1 MKVKNEN
8 CLTRVRARTKH
19 DWGQFCEGRGCA
31 VVPSGSM
38 GRFAKSDQFAEEGHA
53 LQQGA
58 VAHDEHA
65 FSCTRQRHVQFA
77 VDPLSAFVF
86 KLCAAQKG
94 QLRGARHGE
103 TVDDGVALRT
113 LETFDGVDGHVGQFG
128 MRRLQEG
135 IAHQGDLSAIGHDDA
150 QIFDRIE
157 APTLCHGAFVLF
169 DGEASDEAG
178 FGGVA
183 LGGVSEFQSVGH
195 AIVESQARHADGRL
209 LVGQGNGTE
218 LALVELSAGEVGHS
232 GVHASLASEVVATFG
247 GNSFDEA
254 FEKGASAVGQSQCE
268 EFGFGDD
275 TFARRLL
282 HHGGEL
288 TVIADEHE
296 TVDERAA
303 AGVCHQEREQV
314 RFEQL

>member
-8 CLTRVRARTKH
+8 CLTRARARKGTIWGNFVRAK
-19 DWGQFCEGRGCA
+19 GAPF
-31 VVPSGSM
+31 VPSGSM
-38 GRFAKSDQFAEEGHA
+38 GRFAKIDQFAEEGHA
-53 LQQGA
+53 LQQGP

-113 LETFDGVDGHVGQFG
+113 LETFDGVDGHFGQFG

-135 IAHQGDLSAIGHDDA
+135 IAHQSNLPAIGHDDA

-157 APTLCHGAFVLF
+157 APTLCHEACIFL
-169 DGEASDEAG
+169 DGQLGDASG
-178 FGGVA
+178 LRRVA
-183 LGGVSEFQSVGH
+183 LGRVSEFQGVGH
-195 AIVESQARHADGRL
+195 AIVERQARHADGLL
-209 LVGQGNGTE
+209 LVGQGNGAE
-218 LALVELSAGEVGHS
+218 LALVELSAGEVGHC
-232 GVHASLASEVVATFG
+232 GVHAPLAGEVVATFG
-247 GNSFDEA
+247 GNAFDEA
-254 FEKGASAVGQSQCE
+254 FEKRTSAVGQSQGA
-268 EFGFGDD
+268 EFGFGDE

-288 TVIADEHE
+288 TVVADEHE
-296 TVDERAA
+296 TVDERTAV
-303 AGVCHQEREQV
+303 GVCHQEREQV